1 MKRGS
6 RAHVGSAFGHKAAG
20 LRGLGQRGPRN
31 PVPSYRYWSCKFPMS
46 HYIVLSMYG
55 VLAEVRNG
63 SHTFT
68 PR

>member
-46 HYIVLSMYG
+46 HYIVLSMY
-55 VLAEVRNG
+55 EY
-63 SHTFT
+63 
-68 PR
+68 